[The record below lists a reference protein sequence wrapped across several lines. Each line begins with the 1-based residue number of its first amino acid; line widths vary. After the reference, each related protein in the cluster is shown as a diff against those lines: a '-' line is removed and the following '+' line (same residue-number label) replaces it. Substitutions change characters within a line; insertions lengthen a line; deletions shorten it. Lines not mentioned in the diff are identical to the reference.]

1 MYFYIGAVFGIFL
14 LSKSAELIVFRKIS
28 PPKKQIFSTMLAF
41 VLASTIGAYGLADEG
56 EPKFFQSTFD
66 YGVASIIWLAI
77 QMTIF
82 FKNRVPRTGTE
93 EWLRM
98 PDRGSRCDEMTEEKR
113 RTKANEL
120 YK

>member
-14 LSKSAELIVFRKIS
+14 LSKTAELFVFRQVN
-28 PPKKQIFSTMLAF
+28 PPKKQIFSTMSAF
-41 VLASTIGAYGLADEG
+41 VLASILGAYGLADEG

-82 FKNRVPRTGTE
+82 FKNRIKE
-93 EWLRM
+93 
-98 PDRGSRCDEMTEEKR
+98 
-113 RTKANEL
+113 
-120 YK
+120 